1 MNVLL
6 DLVAHH
12 VHETCPIYKQH
23 PDWTT
28 SLHLP
33 DGTLN
38 TERWDD
44 HRLTTWFD
52 VFLPTFDL
60 SKPEVCEMFSDSA
73 VYWIERYNLD
83 GFRHDATKH
92 IPEIFWRTLTLK
104 LKNKIVVPQN
114 RKLFQIGETYGTPE
128 LIRSYVGTGMLDGQ
142 FDFNTYDAAI
152 AALAG
157 NSDFINLGKTLETSF
172 KNYGSHNLMGY
183 ITGNQ
188 DRGRFISY
196 ASGSLRFDEDAKKAG
211 WKRDIQVKDPIGY
224 KKSALLNAFIT
235 TIPGVPVIYYGDEIG
250 MPGGN
255 DPDNRRMM
263 IFENLKPEQAAL
275 KEITSRLVKFRK
287 HSLPLIYGDIQLRT
301 VEKDMMVFQRNYFD
315 KTVLVVMNKSGETKK
330 MLFSVDERFINSK
343 FQSLNKTQFKIE
355 GGNISF
361 EISGNSF
368 EIFWN

>member
-1 MNVLL
+1 L

-12 VHETCPIYKQH
+12 VHEQCPIYKQH

-28 SLHLP
+28 DLHLP

-52 VFLPTFDL
+52 VFLPTLDL
-60 SKPEVCEMFSDSA
+60 SKPEVYNMLSDSA
-73 VYWIERYNLD
+73 VFWIEKYNLD

-92 IPEIFWRTLTLK
+92 IPEVFWRALTLK
-104 LKNKIVVPQN
+104 LKERIIIPQN
-114 RKLFQIGETYGTPE
+114 RRLYQIGETYGTPE
-128 LIRSYVGTGMLDGQ
+128 LIKSYVGTGQLDGQ

-157 NSDFINLGKTLETSF
+157 NSDFINLNNTLQNSF
-172 KNYGSHNLMGY
+172 KNYGFHNLMGY

-211 WKRDIQVKDPIGY
+211 WKRKIEVKDPVGY
-224 KKSALLNAFIT
+224 KKSALLNAFLT
-235 TIPGVPVIYYGDEIG
+235 TIPGVPVVYYGDEIG

-263 IFENLKPEQAAL
+263 LFSDLNTEQTDLKN
-275 KEITSRLVKFRK
+275 ITQKLIKFRRN
-287 HSLPLIYGDIQLRT
+287 SLPLIYGDFKLISA
-301 VEKDMMVFQRNYFD
+301 EKDILIYERNYFD
-315 KTVLVVMNKSGETKK
+315 KTVVIVINKSSEEKNLSFKFDKRFEETKFTA
-330 MLFSVDERFINSK
+330 LFNSSFKLSEENLSFILK
-343 FQSLNKTQFKIE
+343 A
-355 GGNISF
+355 
-361 EISGNSF
+361 NSF
-368 EIFWN
+368 EIFSN